1 MDTGLIG
8 ARGSCC
14 GESRVPEIAFEDS
27 SRAICVPQASGDLE
41 SHWAFRVSAVLACN
55 GRPAAEESLPMNA
68 RGGALLSSY
77 EPVMKPARRRQDEI
91 RACVDDSMRAFRA
104 SLRRGTQDLFG
115 RFGFLRLQTN
125 QPLGFAHGR

>member
-1 MDTGLIG
+1 
-8 ARGSCC
+8 
-14 GESRVPEIAFEDS
+14 
-27 SRAICVPQASGDLE
+27 
-41 SHWAFRVSAVLACN
+41 
-55 GRPAAEESLPMNA
+55 MNA